1 MNMATSEAD
10 ATEIVRKLRKAGYEA
25 YFAGGSVRDR
35 LIQRP
40 PKDIDI
46 ATNATPDKVQE
57 LFESASDL
65 QGKAFGVIRVRQG
78 ENVYEVATFRK
89 DGTYLDGRRPESV
102 TFSTAE
108 EDAQRRDFTING
120 LFFDPVEN
128 RIIDH
133 VGGREDLGKKL
144 LRAIGKPEARFEED
158 QLRIFRAIRFAVE
171 LEFEI
176 DPGTWSALCSLAP
189 KTLSVAPERVREELT
204 RAFTSPQPQRA
215 LDLLDQS
222 GLLKLWLPEVSNQKG
237 VEQPPQFHPE
247 GDVYVHV
254 RMMMGK
260 LEKPSPTL
268 AWSVLLHDIGKPS
281 TLKVDSN
288 GRIRFNEHDVVG
300 ARMARE
306 LMQRFRFSNAEID
319 AVADC
324 VANHMTWK
332 DVPNMRLST
341 FKRLLARPH
350 FETELA
356 LHQIDCACSH
366 QDFSILQAV
375 QERRASIATEPL
387 KPPPLINGSDLL
399 ALGLPSG
406 PGIGK
411 ILRMI
416 EDEQL
421 EGRLTTREAALI
433 RIREL
438 SLSYMEKQA

>member
-1 MNMATSEAD
+1 MNPVTSETE
-10 ATEIVRKLRKAGYEA
+10 ATQIIRKLRHAGHQA
-25 YFAGGSVRDR
+25 YFAGGCVRDR

-46 ATNATPDKVQE
+46 ATSATPDQVQE
-57 LFESASDL
+57 LFEKASDL
-65 QGKAFGVIRVRQG
+65 QGKAFGVIRIRQG

-89 DGTYLDGRRPESV
+89 DGAYLDGRRPESV

-120 LFFDPVEN
+120 LFFAPLEN
-128 RIIDH
+128 RVIDY
-133 VGGREDLGKKL
+133 VNGQADLKKRL

-158 QLRIFRAIRFAVE
+158 HLRIFRAIRFAVE

-176 DPGTWSALCSLAP
+176 DPATWAALCTLAP
-189 KTLSVAPERVREELT
+189 KTISLAPERVRDELT
-204 RAFTSPQPQRA
+204 RSFISPQPQRA
-215 LDLLDQS
+215 LDLLDES
-222 GLLKLWLPEVSNQKG
+222 GLLKLWLPEVSAQKG
-237 VEQPPQFHPE
+237 VAQPPQFHPE

-260 LEKPSPTL
+260 LQKPTPAL

-281 TLKVDSN
+281 TYKVDSN
-288 GRIRFNEHDVVG
+288 GRIRFNEHDVIG

-306 LMQRFRFSNAEID
+306 LLQRLRFSNAEID
-319 AVADC
+319 TIAD
-324 VANHMTWK
+324 AIAGHMTWK

-341 FKRLLARPH
+341 FKRLLARPN
-350 FETELA
+350 FETELT
-356 LHQIDCACSH
+356 LHHIDCSCSH
-366 QDFSILQAV
+366 QDLSIYQAV
-375 QERRASIATEPL
+375 LERRASIAAEPL
-387 KPPPLINGSDLL
+387 KPHPLINGSDLL

-411 ILRMI
+411 ILRII

-421 EGRLTTREAALI
+421 EGLLTERESALH
-433 RIREL
+433 RAREL
-438 SLSYMEKQA
+438 VQSLS